1 MGSVMTKVEWW
12 TKWIDPF
19 VASLFGAVVVASLL
33 PCQGEVANLLSLIT
47 NLGVIL
53 LFFMHGAKL
62 SRDAI
67 KAGFMHWRLHI
78 AILAIT
84 FAVFPL
90 FGMLITSFP
99 ILDPLLLAG
108 MLYMSVLPS
117 TVQSSIAF
125 TSIAGGNVPAAVC
138 AATLSNL
145 LGIFLTPLLVAL
157 VMNMPGVET
166 QLSWASVQKITVQLL
181 LPFVIGH
188 LVRPLIGEWVSKR
201 KQMLGRLDRGT
212 ILLIVY
218 TAFSA
223 AVVDGLWTQISFRSL
238 AVLVLI
244 CACLLTLVGLLCCL
258 VAKWLG
264 FDRADSI
271 VLFFCGS
278 KKSLAS
284 GVPIA
289 GTLFP
294 ASQIG
299 LMILPIMVFHQIQ
312 LIVCAIIARQLGERV
327 KKFTQS

>member
-19 VASLFGAVVVASLL
+19 VASLFGTVVVASLL

-78 AILAIT
+78 ATLVIT

-188 LVRPLIGEWVSKR
+188 LARPLIGEWVSKR